1 MFDAPI
7 SLVLPCQ
14 ALCPIPPNTVSD
26 LLKQCVWQCQTCSLT
41 ILTLVFRLI
50 LHSLSH
56 YQPDCQTI
64 TAIRGFWEYFAPEIS
79 ETTFAGIHAT
89 VNRRKLI
96 RRFLTL
102 TLTGT
107 GTLTGTITLPSWYV
121 RTREKTNQFR
131 ARLLS
136 RECWRKWFR
145 KSEGQNMPKICVWV

>member
-1 MFDAPI
+1 
-7 SLVLPCQ
+7 
-14 ALCPIPPNTVSD
+14 
-26 LLKQCVWQCQTCSLT
+26 LT

-64 TAIRGFWEYFAPEIS
+64 TVIRGFWAYFAPEIS

-107 GTLTGTITLPSWYV
+107 GMGTITGSFAQSASRKQVFVGNIPDAPAESGWRIGIV
-121 RTREKTNQFR
+121 
-131 ARLLS
+131 AR
-136 RECWRKWFR
+136 
-145 KSEGQNMPKICVWV
+145 